1 MSTSPR
7 VYQLK
12 GCGMEIKKL
21 PDISVADQNHTENF
35 CQSCCISLNKN
46 SLSILLELS

>member
-35 CQSCCISLNKN
+35 CQHG
-46 SLSILLELS
+46 LLHFIK